1 MKKIYC
7 LAILFSMILATN
19 TSDVKAQQVDYKYHS
34 LFMYNFTR
42 YIKWPDA
49 AMGNEFVIGVIGKS
63 GITEHLEKMAQS
75 KNVNG
80 KPIVVKMF
88 KNPDEITDCHML
100 FIPDNYSSKFEDVKT
115 KLAGKPTLVISERPG
130 LAQKGSDINFVVNN
144 GKWNFEMNQAST
156 DSRSLKV
163 SSELT
168 KFAHKIY
175 TEI

>member
-7 LAILFSMILATN
+7 FSILLVVFMTANMSE
-19 TSDVKAQQVDYKYHS
+19 SKAQQVDYKYHS

-42 YIKWPDA
+42 YIKWPDG
-49 AMGNEFVIGVIGKS
+49 AMENEFVIGVIGKS

-80 KPIVVKMF
+80 NPIVIKTFKMAS
-88 KNPDEITDCHML
+88 EITDCHML
-100 FIPDNYSSKFEDVKT
+100 FIPDGSSSQFDEIRMQ
-115 KLAGKPTLVISERPG
+115 LAGKFTLVISEKPG
-130 LAQKGSDINFVVNN
+130 LAKKGSDINFVVNN

-156 DSRSLKV
+156 DSRNLKV
-163 SSELT
+163 SSELS
-168 KFAHKIY
+168 KFAAKIY